1 MIELNNTITL
11 KFGKENNMENK
22 YAPFS
27 LEEWTVMKAEVE
39 ALGNY
44 LPEHQLG
51 IMWERCTRIRGQ
63 RENQPCMCKGSAGLW
78 ARCIENIRAFIKE
91 RE

>member
-1 MIELNNTITL
+1 
-11 KFGKENNMENK
+11 MENK
-22 YAPFS
+22 YAPFT